1 MDWIKIFFILLATCI
16 VIFII
21 SKIWMGLV
29 DTIISSIKKIFGKDK
44 ESAIDDWHS
53 LEDIRKE
60 DRERNRDSKSR

>member
-1 MDWIKIFFILLATCI
+1 MDWIKIFFILLITCI

-29 DTIISSIKKIFGKDK
+29 DTIISIIKKIFGKNK
-44 ESAIDDWHS
+44 ESATDNWHS

-60 DRERNRDSKSR
+60 DRERDSKSR